1 MNGKAPVVLTLLAAA
16 LLVAA
21 VFLVQPYSA
30 DFPGTAFAKP
40 ARRYIR
46 AALERD
52 SLALLRASTSA
63 SPVRWALRAARS
75 RPDSL
80 AAWAGHVDAWSAARS
95 GDTTDVLVFAESER
109 CHLVPLVLR
118 FVGVGDAARVSH
130 ASSACLDSAR

>member
-1 MNGKAPVVLTLLAAA
+1 MNGKAPIVLTIVAAA

-21 VFLVQPYSA
+21 VLFVQPYSA
-30 DFPGTAFAKP
+30 DFPGTAFARP

-52 SLALLRASTSA
+52 SLALTRVSTSA
-63 SPVRWALRAARS
+63 SPVRWALRAARA

-80 AAWAGHVDAWSAARS
+80 AAWSSHVEAWTAARS
-95 GDTTDVLVFAESER
+95 GDTTDVLVFAESDR

-118 FVGVGDAARVSH
+118 FVGAGDAARVSS
-130 ASSACLDSAR
+130 AASACLDSAR